1 MTYLLL
7 SAAIAYISLYWSNF
21 GKTRSHRKNCYSAI
35 RICYNGGYFSWQS
48 GNDLELAF
56 EWDKQKAK
64 INQRKHNISFEEAS
78 TVFDD
83 PLAVNFDDPDHS
95 TGENR
100 YLIIGLSDQS
110 KFLFVS
116 YTDRDH
122 KIRLISARLVTP
134 KERRYY
140 ERENPR

>member
-1 MTYLLL
+1 M
-7 SAAIAYISLYWSNF
+7 
-21 GKTRSHRKNCYSAI
+21 
-35 RICYNGGYFSWQS
+35 
-48 GNDLELAF
+48 ELAF
-56 EWDKQKAK
+56 EGDKQKAK
-64 INQRKHNISFEEAS
+64 INQRKHNICFEEAS

-122 KIRLISARLVTP
+122 KIRLISAR
-134 KERRYY
+134 KANK
-140 ERENPR
+140 REKKAYDLGFLKPFEEAI

>member
-1 MTYLLL
+1 M
-7 SAAIAYISLYWSNF
+7 
-21 GKTRSHRKNCYSAI
+21 
-35 RICYNGGYFSWQS
+35 
-48 GNDLELAF
+48 ELVF

-100 YLIIGLSDQS
+100 YLIIGLSDQAR
-110 KFLFVS
+110 FLFVS
-116 YTDRDH
+116 YTDRNN

>member
-1 MTYLLL
+1 M
-7 SAAIAYISLYWSNF
+7 
-21 GKTRSHRKNCYSAI
+21 RSHRKNCYSAL
-35 RICYNGGYFSWQS
+35 RICYNGGHFSWQS

-100 YLIIGLSDQS
+100 YLIIG
-110 KFLFVS
+110 
-116 YTDRDH
+116 
-122 KIRLISARLVTP
+122 
-134 KERRYY
+134 
-140 ERENPR
+140 

>member
-1 MTYLLL
+1 MARRDRTEKIVIRPSGY
-7 SAAIAYISLYWSNF
+7 AI
-21 GKTRSHRKNCYSAI
+21 
-35 RICYNGGYFSWQS
+35 NGGYFSWQS
-48 GNDLELAF
+48 SNDLELAF

>member
-1 MTYLLL
+1 M
-7 SAAIAYISLYWSNF
+7 
-21 GKTRSHRKNCYSAI
+21 
-35 RICYNGGYFSWQS
+35 
-48 GNDLELAF
+48 ELAF

-78 TVFDD
+78 TVFDH

-116 YTDRDH
+116 YTDRDY

>member
-1 MTYLLL
+1 M
-7 SAAIAYISLYWSNF
+7 
-21 GKTRSHRKNCYSAI
+21 
-35 RICYNGGYFSWQS
+35 
-48 GNDLELAF
+48 ELAF

-100 YLIIGLSDQS
+100 YLIRGLSDQG

-116 YTDRDH
+116 YTDRNN

>member
-1 MTYLLL
+1 M
-7 SAAIAYISLYWSNF
+7 
-21 GKTRSHRKNCYSAI
+21 
-35 RICYNGGYFSWQS
+35 
-48 GNDLELAF
+48 ELAF
-56 EWDKQKAK
+56 EWDEQKAK
-64 INQRKHNISFEEAS
+64 ANQRKHSISFDEAS

-83 PLAVNFDDPDHS
+83 PLSVNFDDPDHS

-100 YLIIGLSDQS
+100 YLIIGLSDQG

-116 YTDRDH
+116 YTDRNN
-122 KIRLISARLVTP
+122 KIRLISARLVSP

>member
-1 MTYLLL
+1 M
-7 SAAIAYISLYWSNF
+7 
-21 GKTRSHRKNCYSAI
+21 
-35 RICYNGGYFSWQS
+35 
-48 GNDLELAF
+48 ELAF
-56 EWDKQKAK
+56 EWDEQKAK
-64 INQRKHNISFEEAS
+64 ANQRKHSISFEEAS

-83 PLAVNFDDPDHS
+83 PLSVNFDDPDHS
-95 TGENR
+95 IEENR

-110 KFLFVS
+110 KFLFIS

-122 KIRLISARLVTP
+122 KIRLISARLVSP

>member
-1 MTYLLL
+1 
-7 SAAIAYISLYWSNF
+7 
-21 GKTRSHRKNCYSAI
+21 
-35 RICYNGGYFSWQS
+35 
-48 GNDLELAF
+48 LELAF

-100 YLIIGLSDQS
+100 YLIANLNE
-110 KFLFVS
+110 L
-116 YTDRDH
+116 
-122 KIRLISARLVTP
+122 
-134 KERRYY
+134 
-140 ERENPR
+140 

>member
-1 MTYLLL
+1 
-7 SAAIAYISLYWSNF
+7 
-21 GKTRSHRKNCYSAI
+21 
-35 RICYNGGYFSWQS
+35 
-48 GNDLELAF
+48 LELAF

-100 YLIIGLSDQS
+100 YLIIGL
-110 KFLFVS
+110 
-116 YTDRDH
+116 
-122 KIRLISARLVTP
+122 ISARLVTP

>member
-1 MTYLLL
+1 M
-7 SAAIAYISLYWSNF
+7 
-21 GKTRSHRKNCYSAI
+21 
-35 RICYNGGYFSWQS
+35 
-48 GNDLELAF
+48 ELAF

-134 KERRYY
+134 TERRYY

>member
-1 MTYLLL
+1 MMRG
-7 SAAIAYISLYWSNF
+7 ISVF
-21 GKTRSHRKNCYSAI
+21 K
-35 RICYNGGYFSWQS
+35 S

-64 INQRKHNISFEEAS
+64 ANQRKHNISFEEAS

-95 TGENR
+95 TRENR
-100 YLIIGLSDQS
+100 YPIIGLSDQDQDQ
-110 KFLFVS
+110 FLLVS
-116 YTDRDH
+116 YTDRNN

-134 KERRYY
+134 KERRSY
-140 ERENPR
+140 ERENPK

>member
-1 MTYLLL
+1 LGRRDRTGEIVIPPSGYAMMRG
-7 SAAIAYISLYWSNF
+7 ISVF
-21 GKTRSHRKNCYSAI
+21 K
-35 RICYNGGYFSWQS
+35 S

-95 TGENR
+95 TEENR
-100 YLIIGLSDQS
+100 YLIIGLSAQG
-110 KFLFVS
+110 KLLFIS
-116 YTDRDH
+116 YTDRNH

-134 KERRYY
+134 KERRSY
-140 ERENPR
+140 ERENPK

>member
-1 MTYLLL
+1 
-7 SAAIAYISLYWSNF
+7 
-21 GKTRSHRKNCYSAI
+21 
-35 RICYNGGYFSWQS
+35 
-48 GNDLELAF
+48 LELAF

-100 YLIIGLSDQS
+100 YYLIIGLSDQG

>member
-1 MTYLLL
+1 M
-7 SAAIAYISLYWSNF
+7 
-21 GKTRSHRKNCYSAI
+21 
-35 RICYNGGYFSWQS
+35 
-48 GNDLELAF
+48 ELAF

-83 PLAVNFDDPDHS
+83 PDHS

-100 YLIIGLSDQS
+100 YLIIGLSDQG

>member
-1 MTYLLL
+1 MARRDRRGKIVIPPSGY
-7 SAAIAYISLYWSNF
+7 AI
-21 GKTRSHRKNCYSAI
+21 
-35 RICYNGGYFSWQS
+35 NGGYFSWQS
-48 GNDLELAF
+48 GNELELAF

-100 YLIIGLSDQS
+100 YLIIGLSDQG

>member
-1 MTYLLL
+1 M
-7 SAAIAYISLYWSNF
+7 
-21 GKTRSHRKNCYSAI
+21 
-35 RICYNGGYFSWQS
+35 
-48 GNDLELAF
+48 ELAF
-56 EWDKQKAK
+56 EGDKQKAK
-64 INQRKHNISFEEAS
+64 INPRKHNISFEEAS
-78 TVFDD
+78 TVFDH
-83 PLAVNFDDPDHS
+83 PLAVNFDDPDYS

-100 YLIIGLSDQS
+100 YLIIGLSDQG